1 MLFELNALAARQLIL
16 QHKLIEV
23 IKVAPRFV
31 AEYLLVDYENKT
43 RERWQEFIF
52 RQVHEIKDFALMP
65 DEYQTESIGENHK
78 AVARKKRLNMTK
90 TSHHLDELLGQEL
103 KIQAKGILKEI

>member
-43 RERWQEFIF
+43 RERW
-52 RQVHEIKDFALMP
+52 
-65 DEYQTESIGENHK
+65 
-78 AVARKKRLNMTK
+78 
-90 TSHHLDELLGQEL
+90 
-103 KIQAKGILKEI
+103 